1 MDFSAFIPR
10 AWRWLTRTAQRLAA
24 VVRRVL
30 GACAR
35 FLCPMKRSAMAFFV
49 SGALGFFGMGFLGI
63 GLLYAVQPVLNLW
76 FLPGDQWHGDWVWPA
91 MIAAGVFWSLGFLMA
106 GALNLRLQARG
117 WGTAVRRV
125 VYVAVLWLWALC
137 LWAYAFMVN
146 VPGR

>member
-1 MDFSAFIPR
+1 MSLSTFITR
-10 AWRWLTRTAQRLAA
+10 SWRRLARA
-24 VVRRVL
+24 VQRVTTLAERVL
-30 GACAR
+30 DACMR
-35 FLCPMKRSAMAFFV
+35 FLCPMKRSAIAFLV
-49 SGALGFFGMGFLGI
+49 SGALGFFSMGFLGI

-76 FLPGDQWHGDWVWPA
+76 FLHGEQWHGDWVWPA
-91 MIAAGVFWSLGFLMA
+91 LIAAGVFWSLGFLMA

-117 WGTAVRRV
+117 WGITARRV